1 MTTTVRKIGK
11 IPIIVT
17 KRHQMILKK
26 YADFGNIDGTDIS
39 SDDPIL
45 IDLRKRAM
53 ACGYEL
59 VDDLSL
65 YGETSYTFSAGSA
78 MPHDDPGM
86 GLTAAVLV
94 ATRDLSPAFQ
104 DTVSYCTFFAEGQH
118 QEIQIGDVFVFDA
131 DKEHAW
137 MANCRWL
144 LAMQAIKLPEA
155 AE

>member
-1 MTTTVRKIGK
+1 MTTTLRKIGK
-11 IPIIVT
+11 IPIIETVQHRDML
-17 KRHQMILKK
+17 KR
-26 YADFGNIDGTDIS
+26 AGFGEINTDHIS
-39 SDDPIL
+39 SEEPVL
-45 IDLRKRAM
+45 IDLRKRVM

-59 VDDLSL
+59 VSHRPR
-65 YGETSYTFSAGSA
+65 YGEKDYTFSAGSA

-94 ATRDLSPAFQ
+94 ATRDLSRAFE
-104 DTVSYCTFFAEGQH
+104 DTVSYCTFFAEGQY
-118 QEIQIGDVFVFDA
+118 QTIQIGDVFVFDA
-131 DKEHAW
+131 DKDHAW